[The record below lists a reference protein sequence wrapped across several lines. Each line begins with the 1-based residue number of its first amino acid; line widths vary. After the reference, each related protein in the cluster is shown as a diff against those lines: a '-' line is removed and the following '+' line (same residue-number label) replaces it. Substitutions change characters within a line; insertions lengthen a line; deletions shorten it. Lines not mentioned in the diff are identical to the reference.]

1 MPVKVTR
8 KYRGQTVTA
17 ELVRCE
23 QPAGFAPHMFVVVRT
38 INGHCRQVVRRETA
52 AQAIRAALHL
62 GYTRIDRSFARFG
75 EWRENHHDRRE
86 G

>member
-1 MPVKVTR
+1 MPVQVTR
-8 KYRGQTVTA
+8 KYRGQQVTA
-17 ELVRCE
+17 TLVRCE
-23 QPAGFAPHMFVVVRT
+23 QPFVVIRT
-38 INGHCRQVVRRETA
+38 INGHCRQVLRRDTA
-52 AQAIRAALHL
+52 IEALRAALYL